1 MQATAVDHNFSAR
14 YSAPVQMKNE
24 FSNFASKSHVL
35 INSPNLK
42 IVTTEIKQKNNF
54 EAIEDPSLK
63 SKPKAKVIKY
73 LTDNIYAERYST
85 TRGKLTPEPMLK
97 HDKKHIRVKQVLGR
111 NFQDATKLLNNK
123 SCNQSGT
130 GNLLNKSNLQE
141 MSDEEIEIYFL
152 NFTKKMLDSAKRAK
166 KELLK
171 RTICSEKLLKNMQKV
186 KIAKK
191 KLNKIQEKLSHESLK
206 KIGIS
211 MIESSV
217 R

>member
-1 MQATAVDHNFSAR
+1 MQSATTDDYHSTR
-14 YSAPVQMKNE
+14 YSVPAQTHND
-24 FSNFASKSHVL
+24 FSKFTLTSHVP

-42 IVTTEIKQKNNF
+42 VVTNETRQQSNYETIRDSSF
-54 EAIEDPSLK
+54 K
-63 SKPKAKVIKY
+63 SKSNAKIIKH
-73 LTDNIYAERYST
+73 LTDNIYTEKYIT
-85 TRGKLTPEPMLK
+85 TRGKLTPEPILK

-111 NFQDATKLLNNK
+111 NFLDATKLLNIK
-123 SCNQSGT
+123 AGVQS
-130 GNLLNKSNLQE
+130 GNLLNKSNLQDLTE
-141 MSDEEIEIYFL
+141 EEIEMYFIK
-152 NFTKKMLDSAKRAK
+152 FSKKMEDSARRAK

-171 RTICSEKLLKNMQKV
+171 RAICSEKLLKNMQKV

-191 KLNKIQEKLSHESLK
+191 KLNKIQENLTSESLK